1 MKPELILQK
10 SMLDILFENRNRE
23 YGAYSLRKNYNKT
36 MGIALSVTIALVS
49 FAFTFPLFKRNE
61 HPGKEGRE
69 VFKNETKVRI
79 IELQK
84 DHLKPPVK
92 EVPKPAVP
100 KAPQAPK
107 LIDYSS
113 IKIVQDNLVP
123 TPPPTH
129 TQIDQ
134 AVVSNTNNPDGEN
147 VKGIQPSTSP
157 VNTGTVAPII
167 PEPESIENNSAVSV
181 PAEFAGG
188 EEALRKFLMK
198 NLRVPDELEAGQTK
212 RVVLRFVID
221 KDGSVDRLTLVNSA
235 GKRFDDEVLRVVRLM
250 PSWKPARQG
259 DRLVAVYFQL
269 PVVFTANEE

>member
-1 MKPELILQK
+1 MKPELILQQ

-36 MGIALSVTIALVS
+36 MGIALSVTIAFVS
-49 FAFTFPLFKRNE
+49 LAFTFPLLKRGEN
-61 HPGKEGRE
+61 HGGQSQAI
-69 VFKNETKVRI
+69 FKNETRVRI

-84 DHLKPPVK
+84 QHPQQTVK
-92 EVPKPAVP
+92 ELPKPAVP
-100 KAPQAPK
+100 KTVEAPK
-107 LIDYSS
+107 SVDYSS
-113 IKIVQDNLVP
+113 IKIVPDNYVP
-123 TPPPTH
+123 IPPSTQ
-129 TQIDQ
+129 TQIDVS
-134 AVVSNTNNPDGEN
+134 AVSNTNNPDGGN
-147 VKGIQPSTSP
+147 VKGIQPSASA
-157 VNTGTVAPII
+157 VNTGAIVPVI
-167 PEPESIENNSAVSV
+167 PEPESIENNSTVSV

-221 KDGSVDRLTLVNSA
+221 KEGSVDRLTLVNSA
-235 GKRFDDEVLRVVRLM
+235 GKRFDDEVLRVVKLM
-250 PSWKPARQG
+250 PRWKPARQG